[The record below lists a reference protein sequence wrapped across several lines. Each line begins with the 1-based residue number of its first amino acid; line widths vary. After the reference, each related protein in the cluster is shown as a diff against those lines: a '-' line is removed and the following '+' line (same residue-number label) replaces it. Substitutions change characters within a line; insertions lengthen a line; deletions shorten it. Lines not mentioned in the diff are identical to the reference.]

1 MKKQVLF
8 WVWSFCVISLF
19 GQDTFSIIAVDEE
32 TGEVGSAG
40 ASCITG
46 AADFGGVIIISQII
60 PGRGGMNAQATICIP
75 NRNLEAGIERMEAG
89 DSPDEVL
96 EYLFNNDQCFWGNQ
110 DSTNRQYGIADF
122 DANDKAR
129 PAAFTGANCM
139 SENGHIVGPNY
150 AIQGNILLDT
160 YVLDSMEARFLR
172 SAGTLADKLMAAMQG
187 ANIPGADSRC
197 LSDSTSSTSAFLM
210 VYKPDDLEDEPSLLL
225 NVLEA
230 PAGVEPIDSLQKL
243 FDEQIDTLVTD
254 TLNNEDT
261 LAFIDALIEDQI
273 IIYPNP
279 SIDFININTSKIIQ
293 SIEVV
298 DLRGKRIAYDPSV
311 RRIDITDFPAGMFW
325 LEFKTIK
332 DKSVRLTFI
341 KI

>member
-1 MKKQVLF
+1 M
-8 WVWSFCVISLF
+8 
-19 GQDTFSIIAVDEE
+19 
-32 TGEVGSAG
+32 
-40 ASCITG
+40 
-46 AADFGGVIIISQII
+46 
-60 PGRGGMNAQATICIP
+60 
-75 NRNLEAGIERMEAG
+75 
-89 DSPDEVL
+89 
-96 EYLFNNDQCFWGNQ
+96 
-110 DSTNRQYGIADF
+110 
-122 DANDKAR
+122 
-129 PAAFTGANCM
+129 
-139 SENGHIVGPNY
+139 
-150 AIQGNILLDT
+150 
-160 YVLDSMEARFLR
+160 
-172 SAGTLADKLMAAMQG
+172 
-187 ANIPGADSRC
+187 
-197 LSDSTSSTSAFLM
+197 
-210 VYKPDDLEDEPSLLL
+210 L

-279 SIDFININTSKIIQ
+279 SIDFINIKTLKIIQ

-298 DLRGKRIAYDPSV
+298 DLRCKRIAYDPSV